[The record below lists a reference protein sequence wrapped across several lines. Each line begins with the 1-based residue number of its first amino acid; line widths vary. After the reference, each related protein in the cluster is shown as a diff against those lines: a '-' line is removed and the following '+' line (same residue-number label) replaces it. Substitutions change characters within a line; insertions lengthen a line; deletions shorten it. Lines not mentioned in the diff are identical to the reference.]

1 MSAPAAAAPRTIP
14 WRIIIAAAAVLVIAA
29 MALDATWRSDKAA
42 RLTGPPKFDP
52 AAYRAKNFPK
62 VVAAID
68 KRAVP
73 VPKLAAA
80 LKKNPDA
87 AGKKYGVRQGS
98 SPYNF
103 AVKGEG
109 VAGKYASDLLAVK
122 VPGAKGV
129 SVNLQ
134 VGPAMNGTSLR
145 DAVGFITFDQFINQ
159 NDYAD
164 AGTALNDA
172 VKAKVLKGVDGA
184 SLRGK
189 RVAFTGAFT
198 YLAPTVMTITP
209 TRLEVRG

>member
-1 MSAPAAAAPRTIP
+1 VSVTAPRTIP
-14 WRIIIAAAAVLVIAA
+14 WRIILAVAAVIIVAA

-42 RLTGPPKFDP
+42 RVTGPPKFDA

-68 KRAVP
+68 QRAVP
-73 VPKLAAA
+73 LPKLAAA
-80 LKKNPDA
+80 IQQDPDA
-87 AGKKYGVRQGS
+87 AGKQYGVRQGS

-103 AVKGEG
+103 AVKGAG
-109 VAGKYASDLLAVK
+109 VAGKDASGLLAVK

-134 VGPAMNGTSLR
+134 VGPALNGTSLR
-145 DAVGFITFDQFINQ
+145 DAAGFITFNQFLNQ

-164 AGTALNDA
+164 AGTALNDE
-172 VKAKVLKGVDGA
+172 VKAKVLGGIDGPR
-184 SLRGK
+184 LRGK
-189 RVAFTGAFT
+189 RVSFTGAFT

-209 TRLEVRG
+209 VRLEVSP